1 VVRPEAALGAI
12 VPGPAAAP
20 DRETLG
26 RVLDALRDLPE
37 QPRPRRAAE
46 PERAGD
52 AVPVVPLPLP
62 RRRRSERRAPS
73 VD

>member
-1 VVRPEAALGAI
+1 MVRREAALGAI

-37 QPRPRRAAE
+37 QPRPDRAAAPE
-46 PERAGD
+46 P
-52 AVPVVPLPLP
+52 AVRVVPDVPLP
-62 RRRRSERRAPS
+62 RRRRVGRGVRP

>member
-1 VVRPEAALGAI
+1 VARPEAALGAI

-37 QPRPRRAAE
+37 QPRPRRIAAPE
-46 PERAGD
+46 PAGG
-52 AVPVVPLPLP
+52 AVPTVPLP

>member
-1 VVRPEAALGAI
+1 MVRPEAALGAI
-12 VPGPAAAP
+12 VLGPAAAP

-37 QPRPRRAAE
+37 QTRPRRAAE

-52 AVPVVPLPLP
+52 AEPDVPLPC
-62 RRRRSERRAPS
+62 RRRSGRRAPS
-73 VD
+73 VE